1 MGQPECLDFEEL
13 VCTNAQLFFCTCMVL
28 AFFFI
33 KRKVMSDMESREFV
47 NVKDLPLYCIH
58 SNEFVIF
65 YCVF

>member
-1 MGQPECLDFEEL
+1 MYKR
-13 VCTNAQLFFCTCMVL
+13 T
-28 AFFFI
+28 AFLLYLHGFSIFFI